1 MQQRV
6 QILHRRDT
14 PSSATQLPIMEALY
28 AEDLT
33 LFVPILQDM
42 DSNVKPLFFPFG
54 IFVPIVQYGLPLRV
68 SINALFYPE
77 AKIPARKNKTNVL

>member
-14 PSSATQLPIMEALY
+14 PSSATQLPIMAALH

-33 LFVPILQDM
+33 LFDAYLTGLKWKSKAQ
-42 DSNVKPLFFPFG
+42 FF
-54 IFVPIVQYGLPLRV
+54 II
-68 SINALFYPE
+68 
-77 AKIPARKNKTNVL
+77 

>member
-6 QILHRRDT
+6 QIFHRRDT
-14 PSSATQLPIMEALY
+14 PSSATQLPIMTALH

-42 DSNVKPLFFPFG
+42 DSNVKPHFFPFG
-54 IFVPIVQYGLPLRV
+54 IFVPIVQYIFPRCRFRQCTIISG
-68 SINALFYPE
+68 
-77 AKIPARKNKTNVL
+77 RKNSC

>member
-14 PSSATQLPIMEALY
+14 PSSATQLPIMAALH

-33 LFVPILQDM
+33 LFVLILQEM
-42 DSNVKPLFFPFG
+42 DGIVKPFSLLLIFLYQLHNAFF
-54 IFVPIVQYGLPLRV
+54 L
-68 SINALFYPE
+68 
-77 AKIPARKNKTNVL
+77 KIPARKTKTNVL

>member
-14 PSSATQLPIMEALY
+14 PSSATQLPIVAALH

-33 LFVPILQDM
+33 LFAPILQDTNG
-42 DSNVKPLFFPFG
+42 NVKCFLIFLYQLTKCFFSLFSISLFPKFLLG
-54 IFVPIVQYGLPLRV
+54 
-68 SINALFYPE
+68 
-77 AKIPARKNKTNVL
+77 KTKQMCYDIQ

>member
-14 PSSATQLPIMEALY
+14 PSSATQLPIMAALH

-33 LFVPILQDM
+33 LFALILQDT
-42 DSNVKPLFFPFG
+42 NGIVKPFLIFLYQLTKGYFG
-54 IFVPIVQYGLPLRV
+54 ASHCGQCVPRL
-68 SINALFYPE
+68 SCH
-77 AKIPARKNKTNVL
+77 